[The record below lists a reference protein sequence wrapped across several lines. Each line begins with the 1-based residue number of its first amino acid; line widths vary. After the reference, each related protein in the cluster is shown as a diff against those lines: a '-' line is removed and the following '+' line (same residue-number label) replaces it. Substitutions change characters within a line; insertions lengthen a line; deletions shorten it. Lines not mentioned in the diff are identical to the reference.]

1 MGPLLASR
9 GDHIHMP
16 MQQQWRSIATSR
28 QSRNQVWSVWMTAKE
43 NGLESGCNQQLI
55 NIGNAL
61 GFIAWWIGSIE
72 TDEVLQ

>member
-1 MGPLLASR
+1 
-9 GDHIHMP
+9 
-16 MQQQWRSIATSR
+16 
-28 QSRNQVWSVWMTAKE
+28 MTAKE